1 MSKLSLRPLGFDRI
15 FVAMIAVIMV
25 MPLCVAW
32 AAKGDLQATEVEMAV
47 EGPTQITLGKAQLL
61 KVDGD
66 VSDVLVADPRVI
78 DVAAVQSNSLY
89 VVGLTVGDTNI
100 IVLDGEGNILED
112 IHIHVTYDLKAIQ
125 ALVNQLFPGEE
136 ITVGS
141 IHDQILLTGEV
152 SNPGVASKVT
162 QIVGHYVSDL
172 QDIDGRPI
180 DEIIANLL
188 EVRGEQ
194 QVMMQVKIVEA
205 SRSVFKEFGIS
216 TDFND
221 PNEAAA
227 STIFGTTRPTTTIGG
242 DGSATLDSGAAL
254 TQPSLAT
261 LRLLADTGIN
271 GIGDIGV
278 FLDALEE
285 RNLANVLAEPN
296 LTSIS
301 GEQAG
306 FLAGGEFPVPSGLDN
321 VGNVIVTFREFGV
334 SLNFRPTVLSE
345 ERISL
350 QLNTE
355 VSAVDNENAV
365 TLGGIVVPGRSIR
378 RASTTVEVPTGGSLM
393 IAGILQSN
401 AIEGYSGLPGIAQ
414 TPVLGDLVK
423 SDNFMRDETELVVIV
438 TPYLVEPYKEVEMAQ
453 HVPKDNS
460 NPLAQ
465 AFVANIRR
473 TYEVEDESLFEAGA
487 GFGYLLD

>member
-1 MSKLSLRPLGFDRI
+1 MSKLSMRPFGYDRI
-15 FVAMIAVIMV
+15 FVAVIALVMV

-32 AAKGDLQATEVEMAV
+32 AAKGDLKATDVEMAV
-47 EGPTQITLGKAQLL
+47 EAPTSITLGKAQLI

-66 VSDVLVADPRVI
+66 VSDVLVADPTVI
-78 DVAAVQSNSLY
+78 DVAAVQSNALY
-89 VVGLTVGDTNI
+89 VVGLQVGDTNI
-100 IVLDGEGNILED
+100 IALDGQGNVLED
-112 IHIHVTYDLKAIQ
+112 IHVHVTFDLRAIQ
-125 ALVNQLFPGEE
+125 ALVNQLFPGEDV
-136 ITVGS
+136 TVGA

-172 QDIDGRPI
+172 TDDDGPIDG
-180 DEIIANLL
+180 IIANLL

-205 SRSVFKEFGIS
+205 SRNVFKEFGVS

-221 PNEAAA
+221 PAEGAAT
-227 STIFGTTRPTTTIGG
+227 TIFGTTQPTTTIGG

-271 GIGDIGV
+271 GIGDIGI

-296 LTSIS
+296 LTAIS

-321 VGNVIVTFREFGV
+321 VGNVVVTFREFGV

-350 QLNTE
+350 QMNTE

-423 SDNFMRDETELVVIV
+423 SDSFSRDETELVVIV
-438 TPYLVEPYKEVEMAQ
+438 TPYLVEPYKEVDIAQ

-460 NPLAQ
+460 DPLAQ

-473 TYEVEDESLFEAGA
+473 NYEVEDESLFEAGA

>member
-1 MSKLSLRPLGFDRI
+1 MF
-15 FVAMIAVIMV
+15 FAMLALVV
-25 MPLCVAW
+25 VVPLCAAW
-32 AAKGDLQATEVEMAV
+32 AAKGDLKSVEAVV
-47 EGPTQITLGKAQLL
+47 EGPTGITLGKAQLI

-66 VSDVLVADPRVI
+66 VSDVLVADPTVI

-89 VVGLTVGDTNI
+89 VVGLQVGDTNI
-100 IVLDGEGNILED
+100 IALDGEGNILDD
-112 IHIHVTYDLKAIQ
+112 IHIHVSYDLAAIQ
-125 ALVNQLFPGEE
+125 GLVNQLFPGEDV
-136 ITVGS
+136 TVGS

-172 QDIDGRPI
+172 TDNDGSI
-180 DEIIANLL
+180 DELIANLL

-205 SRSVFKEFGIS
+205 QRNVFKELGGS

-221 PNEAAA
+221 TNELAAN
-227 STIFGTTRPTTTIGG
+227 TIFGGVQPGSQQSG
-242 DGSATLDSGAAL
+242 DFSSSLNGNQAL
-254 TQPSLAT
+254 TQASLAS
-261 LRLLADTGIN
+261 LRFLADTGID

-278 FLDALEE
+278 FLNALEQ
-285 RNLANVLAEPN
+285 RNLINVLAEPN

-321 VGNVIVTFREFGV
+321 VGNVVVTFREFGV
-334 SLNFRPTVLSE
+334 SLNFRPTVLSD

-355 VSAVDNENAV
+355 VSAVDNNNAV

-401 AIEGYSGLPGIAQ
+401 VMEGYSGLPGIAE

-423 SDNFMRDETELVVIV
+423 SDNFTRNETELVVIV
-438 TPYLVEPYKEVEMAQ
+438 TPYLVEPYKEVELAER
-453 HVPKDNS
+453 VPKDNS
-460 NPLAQ
+460 RPLAQ
-465 AFVANIRR
+465 AFAVNIRR
-473 TYEVEDESLFEAGA
+473 NYEIEDESLFEAGA